1 MKKSIILIVLA
12 LFNLQL
18 IANDDYTALVNE
30 LSSKV
35 TTVNSKMGVFTQS
48 IEEKELGEIILV
60 SSLTTNQGTKKN
72 SNYSICLSDIF
83 SAKVNMSTNSNT
95 VKLIVKDGKKLIKV
109 IQPGKATTYANSV
122 SIAVTDINNAQ
133 EIKAIVEK
141 MIPLAKSMLFSTV
154 PGTNDASEIFAFLN
168 SKIANIQLGD
178 KEFTQSFN
186 QDELTNFSVTE
197 TKENKSVTNI
207 YRFNLIDIDEKSID
221 YKITGADLAVQ
232 FKTLKK
238 EKLIKVTKDEKLMP
252 FKNKLVINCANSND
266 AKIIISLLKRLS
278 QNAKKDYK
286 QLAPKEGSDAI
297 AAWLKENIGDAKV
310 GKKTISQSI
319 KLKSDML
326 ELMVT
331 SKKLE
336 MSYKFSVRDINK
348 VSVRYKI
355 IGKSLTIYFET
366 NNKEELIMVYKNG
379 MLKDYDRSAVILFD
393 DVELA
398 RNTIYALKALI
409 DEHK

>member
-1 MKKSIILIVLA
+1 MKKFIILIALA
-12 LFNLQL
+12 LINFQL
-18 IANDDYTALVNE
+18 MAGEDFTALVNE
-30 LSSKV
+30 LSGKV
-35 TTVNSKMGVFTQS
+35 ASVNSKMGVFEQT
-48 IEEKELGEIILV
+48 IEEKELGEITLL
-60 SSLTTNQGTKKN
+60 SSLTTNQGAKKN
-72 SNYSICLSDIF
+72 TTYSICLSDIF
-83 SAKVNMSTNSNT
+83 SVKVKMSANSNT

-109 IQPGKATTYANSV
+109 MAVGKTTIYANSV
-122 SIAVTDINNAQ
+122 AIAVTDISNAQ

-154 PGTNDASEIFAFLN
+154 PGTNDATEIFEFLN
-168 SKIANIQLGD
+168 EKIADIELGD
-178 KEFTQSFN
+178 KEFMQSFT
-186 QDELTNFSVTE
+186 QDELTNFSVIE
-197 TKENKSVTNI
+197 TKANKSVHNI

-238 EKLIKVTKDEKLMP
+238 IRLIKVTKDEKLMP
-252 FKNKLVINCANSND
+252 YKNKLVINCSNSND

-278 QNAKKDYK
+278 QNAKKDYQ
-286 QLAPKEGSDAI
+286 QLVPAEGSDAI
-297 AAWLKENIGDAKV
+297 AAWLKENVGDAKV

-319 KLKSDML
+319 KLKSDMI

-336 MSYKFSVRDINK
+336 MAYKFSIRDINK

-355 IGKSLTIYFET
+355 VGKSLTVYFET

-379 MLKDYDRSAVILFD
+379 MLNDYKRDAVILFD
-393 DVELA
+393 DIELA
-398 RNTIYALKALI
+398 RNTIYALKELI
-409 DEHK
+409 SEHK